1 MLNYLFKILKV
12 FFISVLFFLIFD
24 ITVGKFTY
32 KKFIKKKLV
41 DVDITSLSKRDKI
54 FDHKLA
60 KNYNGLVGWGNK
72 RYKFCTDNNG
82 FRVSCDKK
90 EKNLKNFDIGFIGD
104 SFTEGTGVSFENSFV
119 GLIEKKLSNKK
130 IANLAVSSYSPSI
143 YLTKINKLLKD
154 GYNFKEIIIF
164 IDLSDFTDDTL
175 CYKVIKNKKV
185 LRRDTFPI
193 CFNNFNKK
201 ESKLNNFFEKN
212 LKFSS
217 ILLNLINKKS
227 YLNKQKIKNQLNNS
241 RAEWTYNYDKKNFN
255 NFEFK
260 EVSSL
265 SINHMK
271 NLYLLLNEKSID
283 LSVAVYPWPGTLR
296 YDKSENLQVSIW
308 REFCENRCLKFYNFM
323 PDFFSKIN
331 TNDFYTSYKEIFIE
345 GDIHFN
351 RQGNKIIS
359 DNFIK
364 KYNN

>member
-1 MLNYLFKILKV
+1 MLSYLIKILKISFV
-12 FFISVLFFLIFD
+12 SVLFFLIFD
-24 ITVGKFTY
+24 ITVGKYAY
-32 KKFIKKKLV
+32 KKFIKKKLI
-41 DVDITSLSKRDKI
+41 DVDISTLSKRDKV

-60 KNYNGLVGWGNK
+60 KNFNSLVGWGDK

-90 EKNLKNFDIGFIGD
+90 EEKLKNFDIGFIGD
-104 SFTEGTGVSFENSFV
+104 SFTEGTGVSYENSFV
-119 GLIEKKLSNKK
+119 GLIEKELPNKK
-130 IANLAVSSYSPSI
+130 IANLAVSSYSTSI
-143 YLTKINKLLKD
+143 YLTKIKKLLKD

-164 IDLSDFTDDTL
+164 IDLSDLTDDTL
-175 CYKVIKNKKV
+175 CYEVIENQKVV
-185 LRRDTFPI
+185 RRSTFLN
-193 CFNNFNKK
+193 CFDNFNSK

-217 ILLNLINKKS
+217 ILYNFINKKNPI
-227 YLNKQKIKNQLNNS
+227 NKQKIQNQLNSS
-241 RAEWTYNYDKKNFN
+241 RSEWTYNYNKKNFN
-255 NFEFK
+255 NLEFK

-271 NLYLLLNEKSID
+271 NLHLLLNKNSIN

-308 REFCENRCLKFYNFM
+308 REFCKNRCLKFYNFM
-323 PDFFSKIN
+323 PNFFSKIN
-331 TNDFYTSYKEIFIE
+331 EDDFYSTYKEYFIE

-351 RQGNKIIS
+351 SQGNKIIS

-364 KYNN
+364 KYSN